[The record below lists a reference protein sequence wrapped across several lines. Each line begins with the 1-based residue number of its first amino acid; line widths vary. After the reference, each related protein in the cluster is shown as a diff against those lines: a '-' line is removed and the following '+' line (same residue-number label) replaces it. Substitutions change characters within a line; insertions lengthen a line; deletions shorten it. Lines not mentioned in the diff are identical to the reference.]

1 MAGAA
6 KNLAEVR
13 VQAATCTRCSLY
25 RLGTQTVFGEG
36 PVPARLML
44 VGEQPGDQE
53 DRQGR
58 PFVGPAG
65 RMLAKAL
72 AAAGMDRSQIYV
84 TNAVKHFKNV
94 PRGKRRIHQKPTAG
108 EIESCK
114 WWLDLELKLVRPQI
128 VMALGA
134 SAGRAL
140 LGHPVKIEQARG
152 EPIAF
157 GADRWLVVTI
167 HPSLLLRMQDAVARD
182 EALEHFVEDLRIA
195 KRFASGRDA
204 PRTRPMGRT
213 ASPGASAR
221 NAR

>member
-1 MAGAA
+1 
-6 KNLAEVR
+6 
-13 VQAATCTRCSLY
+13 
-25 RLGTQTVFGEG
+25 
-36 PVPARLML
+36 
-44 VGEQPGDQE
+44 
-53 DRQGR
+53 
-58 PFVGPAG
+58 
-65 RMLAKAL
+65 
-72 AAAGMDRSQIYV
+72 MDRSQIYV

-128 VMALGA
+128 VIALGA

-140 LGHPVKIEQARG
+140 LGRPVKIEKARG
-152 EPIAF
+152 RPIAF

-167 HPSLLLRMQDAVARD
+167 HPSLLLRMQDAGARD
-182 EALEHFVEDLRIA
+182 EALERFVEDLRIA
-195 KRFASGRDA
+195 KRLTSGRDA
-204 PRTRPMGRT
+204 PRTRAMGRT